1 MYSTSW
7 FASELCSTM
16 KAFKAGQ
23 TLEPRLSLRF
33 TLVAEILWCRRSQL
47 QQACTGSSISFSRSL
62 IIRACLMNNC
72 ASKLRGTERVL
83 HHQQVADNWSPASC
97 GDPELVVFQQGTNG
111 KCFLPQGAYWLSAKK
126 PSFTEVSSCSDSCLE
141 LGTHTASKLYDYL
154 CSTAQFPCHNQVM

>member
-33 TLVAEILWCRRSQL
+33 TLVAEILWCRSSQL

-83 HHQQVADNWSPASC
+83 HHQQVADNWSSASC
-97 GDPELVVFQQGTNG
+97 RET
-111 KCFLPQGAYWLSAKK
+111 LSWWFFNRAQM
-126 PSFTEVSSCSDSCLE
+126 PN
-141 LGTHTASKLYDYL
+141 AL
-154 CSTAQFPCHNQVM
+154 CRRVRTGSVPKSHRSLKFF